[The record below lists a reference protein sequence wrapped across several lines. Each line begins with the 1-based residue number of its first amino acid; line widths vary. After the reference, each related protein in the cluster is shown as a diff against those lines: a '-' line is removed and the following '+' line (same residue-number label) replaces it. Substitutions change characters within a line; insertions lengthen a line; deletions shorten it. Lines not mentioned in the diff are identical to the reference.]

1 MAMCNTLTTSANVVS
16 TAVASMCQSSSVMSV
31 NPANVENCVFFGT
44 PCGVSFFAFSRFI
57 GFAFRSF
64 YFYFSFIQSQLR
76 TSRC

>member
-1 MAMCNTLTTSANVVS
+1 MTMCNALTSNTSVRS

-31 NPANVENCVFFGT
+31 NTVDVENCVFFGT

-64 YFYFSFIQSQLR
+64 YYSFIQSQFR